1 MIDAIGRFCFM
12 TRPNQV
18 LTALNNGNSNLV
30 LVVRDLFDSTGRIK
44 SEWDRSHHGGRESA
58 IEEVTTTAVWGF
70 GIPLGKRL
78 VDSLAA
84 RFSKDLSLPNL
95 DLRLFNKDNPQCLE
109 SDIIKKYSYPDHG
122 GMSEIAKTN
131 LTSMANH
138 AGDTAGKALLNKNR
152 LFQFLK
158 VSGVGLA
165 AALFLGFVVPKL
177 NQALT
182 GLFVKKEKEQKR
194 QAQLIAWQRYWNQF
208 MPGWWPY
215 KGLSGGV
222 GAPLRMASPAGTVNP
237 ALRVN
242 SAQPTQSM
250 SAPAGLSTQP
260 GQKSGVRFG
269 MGNWA
274 GTVLQKLQE
283 SDQLGTLLFSD
294 VPLSS
299 GRVFS
304 SRNWDEKIEKAFKEA
319 GVILTLFVIQQRLE
333 NALAGKAKDIGY
345 PALKKL
351 YDNYGSTKNKN
362 PEDFNSAYQ
371 KAKKQ
376 LGIEDTKLGAYFES
390 AEKQPELAKVQIG
403 RIREYFN
410 KNPFTGKEQP
420 YNLLFDMA
428 EASGKIPTIGVGP
441 GKQLK
446 HIDITK
452 QIDMDGVKAMAHYLD
467 KLAEHEGAKLTS
479 QLTATA
485 RQKFIAFIGSA
496 MVCWGI
502 MSYLIPKVQHY
513 ITFKRTGKDYFPG
526 VQDDAPAS
534 PAKPPLPSAV
544 AAH

>member
-18 LTALNNGNSNLV
+18 LNALNNGNSNLV

-58 IEEVTTTAVWGF
+58 IEEVTTTAVWGL
-70 GIPLGKRL
+70 GIPLGKKL
-78 VDSLAA
+78 VDSLAT
-84 RFSKDLSLPNL
+84 RFSQDLSLPNL
-95 DLRLFNKDNPQCLE
+95 DLRLFNKDNPQRLE
-109 SDIIKKYSYPDHG
+109 PGMIERYSYPDQAG
-122 GMSEIAKTN
+122 ALKSSFSQTAEKN
-131 LTSMANH
+131 LTSMASH
-138 AGDTAGKALLNKNR
+138 ATDPVGKALLNKNR

-177 NQALT
+177 NQSLT
-182 GLFVKKEKEQKR
+182 GIFVKKEKEQKR
-194 QAQLIAWQRYWNQF
+194 QAQLMAWQRYWNQY

-215 KGLSGGV
+215 KG
-222 GAPLRMASPAGTVNP
+222 AATPFRMAGPAGTVNP
-237 ALRVN
+237 SLRVN
-242 SAQPTQSM
+242 AAQPVQNTS
-250 SAPAGLSTQP
+250 PPTGLSNQP
-260 GQKSGVRFG
+260 NQKSGVRFG

-294 VPLSS
+294 LPLSS

-333 NALAGKAKDIGY
+333 NWMAGEAKDIGY

-351 YDNYGSTKNKN
+351 YENYGSTKNYTGFTKHYH
-362 PEDFNSAYQ
+362 EARKLLEIGD
-371 KAKKQ
+371 KT
-376 LGIEDTKLGAYFES
+376 LGEYFES
-390 AEKQPELAKVQIG
+390 AEKRPDLAKMQIG

-410 KNPFTGKEQP
+410 QNLFTRNEQP
-420 YNLLFDMA
+420 YNLLFEMA
-428 EASGKIPTIGVGP
+428 EASGKIPTVGVGA

-467 KLAEHEGAKLTS
+467 KLAEQKGAALTS

-485 RQKFIAFIGSA
+485 RRKFLAFIGSA

-534 PAKPPLPSAV
+534 LAKPPLPSAV